1 MQALALV
8 ALVSVSVLG
17 AQELARIHPPSL
29 ASKVEPEYSEEAR
42 RARLEGAVILRLVV
56 ASDGKPK
63 ELTVV
68 RGLGMGLDEN
78 AIKAVSG
85 WRFHPG
91 TKDGTPVN
99 VRIQIEVNFRLLEKD
114 TETVRWHLAR
124 ADFQTP
130 EGAERPVAE
139 EPVAPP
145 AADNAPDATAT
156 LTFDID
162 EKGTPA
168 NIRVDKASDDEW
180 ARNVAAALAEWK
192 FTPASKDGKPIVVSC
207 IMEFV
212 RGK

>member
-8 ALVSVSVLG
+8 ALFSVSVLS
-17 AQELARIHPPSL
+17 AQELAHIHPPSL
-29 ASKVEPEYSEEAR
+29 ASKVEPEYSGEAR
-42 RARLEGAVILRLVV
+42 NARVEGAVILRLVV

-63 ELTVV
+63 EVTVV

-78 AIKAVSG
+78 AINAVSN

-114 TETVRWHLAR
+114 RETARWHLAR
-124 ADFQTP
+124 ADFQAP
-130 EGAERPVAE
+130 EGAQRPVAE
-139 EPVAPP
+139 QPVAPP
-145 AADNAPDATAT
+145 VEDNAPDATAT

-162 EKGTPA
+162 EKGAPA

-180 ARNVAAALAEWK
+180 ARNVTAALGEWK
-192 FTPASKDGKPIVVSC
+192 FTPASKDGKPVVASC
-207 IMEFV
+207 TMEFV